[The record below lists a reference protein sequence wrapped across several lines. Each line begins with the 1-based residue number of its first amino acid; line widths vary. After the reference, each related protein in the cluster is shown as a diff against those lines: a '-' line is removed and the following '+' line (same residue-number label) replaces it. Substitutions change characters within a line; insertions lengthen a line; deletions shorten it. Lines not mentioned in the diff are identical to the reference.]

1 LAKINPIKIKQ
12 DADREEK
19 AGRLDR
25 AIALYRQL
33 LDDNP
38 KDWNTI
44 NKIGDLF
51 ARMSRVKEASDEYA
65 KVADFYAKDGFHLKA
80 IAIWKKINKLD
91 ATVLEPYLQLAD
103 LYAKQGLMMEAK
115 AQYQIVVDEYLK
127 RGRSREAGDVL
138 RKMAD
143 IDPADLKIRSRLAD
157 IYLREGK
164 TAQAVEEHVAIAEE
178 LNRKGHPAEALQV
191 LEKGLKLDPGN
202 ARLRAELAR
211 AYVVQKNFGKAA
223 EFLEDVL
230 RAAPD
235 DAAMLAQ
242 LGEAYLSNNR
252 LDDADKVFSRLA
264 GLNPEDLETK
274 AQLARLKLA
283 RGDYDA
289 ACDALTPVVD
299 RLAEQGKGDK
309 ALGLLQQVLQKN
321 PSHVKTLI
329 KLVELQRVLRNDRGI
344 AAAYSQ
350 LSEAYIKGGELDRA
364 ASVLEIL
371 VSLEPQNQQYAS
383 KLQFVRNKMGGPQAP
398 DLPPLEEE
406 GFAVPFEEPAL
417 DVEVKAPEM
426 MAAPTSFVVPQ
437 EIEASGPLSEEDKEF
452 IEEHL
457 AEGKVFRKYGLIDKA
472 ADQFEAVIARFPD
485 HLETRQ
491 ELLDVYKEKGQLTK
505 AAQQCVAL
513 AQIYR
518 LQGDLEAAE
527 AAVTEAKGLAPEVV
541 PEGLLQGPAAE
552 PMPLEEEAALEAEA
566 LPIAEEG
573 PAGELGLGLEAE
585 AAAGGDG
592 LPAIE
597 EELPLAA
604 EEELPLAA
612 EEEIPLAAEE
622 EVPLPAGGEEEIPL
636 GAEAEEEIPLAGA
649 GDELPVAPEAEEEL
663 PLDLEA
669 AAEPPLAEPE
679 LGLEGAVPEPSLDAS
694 AELGLAGAEPAAAA
708 GEDLGFP
715 GDELPGLPGLEAP
728 PPPEPVPA
736 PVAAPAPLRA
746 APKAVAPAPA
756 VPVEIQK
763 VLAEVDSYMSL
774 GFVDDA
780 RDALRE
786 VAARFPGHAGL
797 AEKMAELGLGAEP
810 SEEPV
815 AAEPEAPAPPP
826 MEAPSLE
833 EALGGLSVPEPSVV
847 EPPPV
852 SEGGIDLGAEL
863 SELFSA
869 QSAVEEAP
877 QESVSQELG
886 DAGLTEIFKEFKKGV
901 DKQLGKED
909 YDTRYNLGIAYKEMG
924 LIDEAIAEFQL
935 AAKDE
940 ARLLE
945 CSSMLGIC
953 FMEKGMAKLAIKWF
967 EKGLEAPGR
976 RDEEYQGLRYDLA
989 MAYEADGERRK
1000 ALELFTDLYGQ
1011 DANFRDVSAKVRELR
1026 AVLG

>member
-12 DADREEK
+12 DADKEEK
-19 AGRLDR
+19 AGRLDK

-51 ARMSRVKEASDEYA
+51 ARMNRVKEASDEYA
-65 KVADFYAKDGFHLKA
+65 KVAEFYAKDGFHLKA

-157 IYLREGK
+157 IYQREGK
-164 TAQAVEEHVAIAEE
+164 IPQAVEEHVAIAEE

-191 LEKGLKLDPGN
+191 LEKGLKLDPAN
-202 ARLRAELAR
+202 AKLRSELAR
-211 AYVVQKNFGKAA
+211 AYVVQKNFAKAA

-235 DAAMLAQ
+235 DTVMLGQ

-252 LDDADKVFSRLA
+252 LDEADRVFSRLSS
-264 GLNPEDLETK
+264 LNPDDLETK
-274 AQLARLKLA
+274 AQLGRLRLA
-283 RGDYDA
+283 RGDFDG
-289 ACDALTPVVD
+289 ACDAITPVAD

-309 ALGLLQQVLQKN
+309 GVALLQQILQKN
-321 PSHVKTLI
+321 PVHIKTLI
-329 KLVELQRVLRNDRGI
+329 KLVELHRVMRNDRAVAG
-344 AAAYSQ
+344 AYLQ
-350 LSEAYIKGGELDRA
+350 LAEAYIKGGEFDRA

-383 KLQFVRNKMGGPQAP
+383 KLQFVRNKMGGEAP
-398 DLPPLEEE
+398 PELPGLEEESFAVPLEE
-406 GFAVPFEEPAL
+406 PSL
-417 DVEVKAPEM
+417 DVEVSAPEM
-426 MAAPTSFVVPQ
+426 IAAPTSFVVPQ
-437 EIEASGPLSEEDKEF
+437 EIEASGPLSDEDQEF

-491 ELLDVYKEKGQLTK
+491 ELLDVYKEKGQLTR
-505 AAQQCVAL
+505 AAQQCIAL

-541 PEGLLQGPAAE
+541 PEGLLQPAAAE
-552 PMPLEEEAALEAEA
+552 PLPMEEAPADEAEA
-566 LPIAEEG
+566 LPITEEA
-573 PAGELGLGLEAE
+573 PPEELGLGFEADTAAAE
-585 AAAGGDG
+585 AG
-592 LPAIE
+592 LPGVE
-597 EELPLAA
+597 EELPLEA
-604 EEELPLAA
+604 EA
-612 EEEIPLAAEE
+612 EEEIPLSAE
-622 EVPLPAGGEEEIPL
+622 GEEEIPL
-636 GAEAEEEIPLAGA
+636 GAEAEDLPLAS
-649 GDELPVAPEAEEEL
+649 EAEEEL
-663 PLDLEA
+663 PLDLPE
-669 AAEPPLAEPE
+669 AEPPPVAPDEG
-679 LGLEGAVPEPSLDAS
+679 LGLEAAPAEAPGEPA
-694 AELGLAGAEPAAAA
+694 AELGMEAPDMGAPA
-708 GEDLGFP
+708 GEELGFP
-715 GDELPGLPGLEAP
+715 EEELPGLPPLGVEAP
-728 PPPEPVPA
+728 PASGPVAPPEPF
-736 PVAAPAPLRA
+736 AAPAPLRA
-746 APKAVAPAPA
+746 AAPKAAAPAPG
-756 VPVEIQK
+756 VPAEIQK
-763 VLAEVDSYMSL
+763 VLGEVDSYMSL
-774 GFVDDA
+774 GFLDDA

-786 VAARFPGHAGL
+786 IAARFPGHAAL
-797 AEKMAELGLGAEP
+797 LEKMAELGLEAEP
-810 SEEPV
+810 SEELPV
-815 AAEPEAPAPPP
+815 EPEAPLPAFQAP
-826 MEAPSLE
+826 ALD
-833 EALGGLSVPEPSVV
+833 EALGRLATPEPTVL

-852 SEGGIDLGAEL
+852 PEGGIDLGAEL

-869 QSAVEEAP
+869 QSAVEETP
-877 QESVSQELG
+877 QEEVSQELG

-935 AAKDE
+935 AAKDP

-953 FMEKGMAKLAIKWF
+953 FLEKGMAKLAIKWF

-989 MAYEADGERRK
+989 MAYEADGDQRK
-1000 ALELFTDLYGQ
+1000 ALDLFTDLYGQ

-1026 AVLG
+1026 SVLG